1 MEFSDIRTAYQC
13 ELTTVS
19 PVHTGSGDKYL
30 KNFDFLHEDRMIKVF
45 DRNKLF
51 SIVEKGGEKLINSY
65 TVAIEDGLIP
75 AWFKENK
82 INVNEILVH
91 SFQAERAPRDISIQ
105 LRDGTGHPMIAGSS
119 LKGAIRT
126 AILARLV
133 KEDGTNPI
141 KNAVNRHLNSN
152 GKINFKFADQQIT
165 NNLLGKDAKLNLM
178 RGLTVGDFH
187 YEQGNLELQQI
198 WITRLTSPDNFTGK
212 FPVTIEQL
220 KSSSMTT
227 GLISFDDF
235 LGTKATEGGEAHS
248 YFNFP
253 VKLDKEWVMQA
264 ILDKTRKT
272 IDSELEFLN
281 GKRGNSINEL
291 REFYNDLRKQ
301 VDGLKDDEVILQLG
315 WGSGWRGMTGQLL
328 EPENLTR
335 NLRKKLKLAPDDKY
349 LGFPFPK
356 SRKTVNLDGSVMSM
370 GWVKLKFTPVAVI
383 KEQQREAALKLEAE
397 KNEAD
402 RLKNEKDDW
411 DKLPQ
416 EEKDLSCVLQTET
429 ALKFALPDSKN
440 PGQTIWK
447 RFLDMDDGDAKEKLA
462 QVFMDR
468 WKAENKWKKKQ
479 CSKKQME
486 KVREI
491 KKILEEG

>member
-30 KNFDFLHEDRMIKVF
+30 KNFDFLHEHGMIKVF

-65 TVAIEDGLIP
+65 TVAIEDELIP
-75 AWFKENK
+75 DWFKENK

-91 SFQAERAPRDISIQ
+91 SFQADRTPKDISIQ

-126 AILARLV
+126 AILAKLFQ
-133 KEDGTNPI
+133 ESDNDI
-141 KNAVNRHLNSN
+141 KNIIKNSKN
-152 GKINFKFADQQIT
+152 DKSINQS
-165 NNLLGKDAKLNLM
+165 LLGKDAKLNLM
-178 RGLTVGDFH
+178 RSLTVGDFH
-187 YEQGNLELQQI
+187 FEQGNLELQQI
-198 WITRLTSPDNFTGK
+198 WITRLTSPYNFAGK

-220 KSSSMTT
+220 KSSSMTK
-227 GLISFDDF
+227 GLISFDDY
-235 LGTKATEGGEAHS
+235 LGTEGKASG

-253 VKLDKEWVMQA
+253 VKLDKDWVIQA
-264 ILDKTRKT
+264 ILNKTRKT
-272 IDSELEFLN
+272 IDSELEFLT

-291 REFYNDLRKQ
+291 RKFYNDLSKE

-328 EPENLTR
+328 EPEDLTR
-335 NLRKKLKLAPDDKY
+335 NLRKRLKLAPDDKY

-370 GWVKLKFTPVAVI
+370 GWVKLKFTPVTVI
-383 KEQQREAALKLEAE
+383 KEQQRKDALKKEAE
-397 KNEAD
+397 KNEAE
-402 RLKNEKDDW
+402 RLQKEEGKW
-411 DKLPQ
+411 DQLSQ
-416 EEKDLSCVLQTET
+416 EERDLACVIQTEA
-429 ALKFALPDSKN
+429 ALKFALSDSKD
-440 PGQTIWK
+440 PVQTIWK
-447 RFLDMDDGDAKEKLA
+447 RFLDLEDGDGKQNLAKA
-462 QVFMDR
+462 FMER
-468 WKAENKWKKKQ
+468 WKAEKKWTKKQ
-479 CSKKQME
+479 CSKKQLE
-486 KVREI
+486 KVKEI
-491 KKILEEG
+491 KNILGNYNIPF